1 MGVGRI
7 LIRIATVGG
16 IVGGLLFLLLV
27 VVSLIAFVPGGARGR
42 GSSSIDYEPM
52 SLEAAQ
58 ELIGSGGI
66 YMVAIR
72 KEGNMDEY
80 FLLEEGPAEYDLGAE
95 PTRKWK
101 VDGVDVHV
109 FTDSMPTGTPLTS
122 SDDPDKVGITSDELT
137 DLLQRVEGFNADSP
151 WQIKIYDHRE
161 Q

>member
-1 MGVGRI
+1 LSRV
-7 LIRIATVGG
+7 ATVAGV
-16 IVGGLLFLLLV
+16 VGGLLFLLLLIG
-27 VVSLIAFVPGGARGR
+27 SLLVFIPGGARGR
-42 GSSSIDYEPM
+42 GSSSIDHEPM
-52 SLEAAQ
+52 VFETAQ

-72 KEGNMDEY
+72 KKGNMDEY
-80 FLLEEGPAEYDLGAE
+80 FLYEEGTEYDPQAE
-95 PTRKWK
+95 PSRRWK

-122 SDDPDKVGITSDELT
+122 NEDPDKVGITSEQLT
-137 DLLQRVEGFNADSP
+137 DLLQRVDGFNADSS